1 MATAPDAKPELA
13 SPPDGTAPSSP
24 SYKVTLRAN
33 SLSMLISESSRGL
46 VLPSLFAVCTSVSAN
61 SFLSPTSLLAACV
74 ASFSAGRLASSFL
87 LAWMAGRGM
96 RYTTILKL
104 CFAVQLVSGTTYA
117 IGGSLSGSAAAALVL
132 VSRFV
137 LGGASGTL
145 PVNRSV
151 VADVTSTSERT
162 REMAKL
168 SLAKF
173 IGYAI
178 TPVISVVPGVGDN
191 VPAWINVGFAVIGYL
206 VIAVWFD
213 TSLASAKPKVVEPLP
228 ATEDELVV
236 LRSEGVCARAG
247 RAWRE
252 TVHSFRSMSGAVLAA
267 LVTFFLINLTTKGAL
282 ASAEAQLAPD
292 FAESTELSDDSS
304 ELPAVLEENTAIF
317 AIALGGVGLLAYVL
331 VICKPKRGK
340 RASGSGERAGLLAAT
355 SGAPPPRARCGWA
368 TTYADELD
376 VWLLLASLLCTAVG
390 ALLLSGTPPLPIP
403 ILSAGMVLVW
413 SLGGPVADVL
423 SVSTVSIALSQLAP
437 GSQAM
442 SMAALS
448 LAGSV
453 GRIAWPLGVVWMGD
467 TASSLASAAVC
478 ALSAVALVA
487 LLVRYPEMPGSAAL
501 RCCCG
506 RRGGVYTQL

>member
-1 MATAPDAKPELA
+1 MRIRKLYLFLGGGVVLLGALA
-13 SPPDGTAPSSP
+13 GWQLQGP
-24 SYKVTLRAN
+24 
-33 SLSMLISESSRGL
+33 
-46 VLPSLFAVCTSVSAN
+46 VLPAYELSLRPLQQVVVATGRVSA
-61 SFLSPTSLLAACV
+61 LSRTQIGAEITGVVLERRV
-74 ASFSAGRLASSFL
+74 QEGDVVKAG
-87 LAWMAGRGM
+87 
-96 RYTTILKL
+96 
-104 CFAVQLVSGTTYA
+104 
-117 IGGSLSGSAAAALVL
+117 
-132 VSRFV
+132 
-137 LGGASGTL
+137 
-145 PVNRSV
+145 
-151 VADVTSTSERT
+151 DV
-162 REMAKL
+162 
-168 SLAKF
+168 
-173 IGYAI
+173 
-178 TPVISVVPGVGDN
+178 
-191 VPAWINVGFAVIGYL
+191 
-206 VIAVWFD
+206 
-213 TSLASAKPKVVEPLP
+213 
-228 ATEDELVV
+228 LVV